1 MGGFAPVESYK
12 YRNGIQL
19 PPTHRLDVSCNYHI
33 RHYIKY
39 MKVESIINFSVYN
52 VYNRLNV
59 NNLYWGFK
67 SFKNS
72 AKEDTV
78 IKGICLLPIM
88 PSISYTLKF

>member
-1 MGGFAPVESYK
+1 
-12 YRNGIQL
+12 
-19 PPTHRLDVSCNYHI
+19 
-33 RHYIKY
+33 